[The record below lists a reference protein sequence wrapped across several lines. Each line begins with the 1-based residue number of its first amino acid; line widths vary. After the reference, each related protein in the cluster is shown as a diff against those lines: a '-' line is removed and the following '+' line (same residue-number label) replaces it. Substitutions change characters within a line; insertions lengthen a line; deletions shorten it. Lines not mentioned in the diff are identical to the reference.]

1 MDIRSYWSAVIAQ
14 NAEAMQ
20 TFFHADAV
28 VNWHNTNERFSVR
41 EFLLANCR
49 YPGQWSGEVER
60 VERCGDTVVTVT
72 RVRSPEASFH
82 AVSCFR
88 ILNDKIARLDEYW
101 GDDGESPQWR
111 KELHLGTPISKEAQH
126 E

>member
-49 YPGQWSGEVER
+49 YPRTMVGRSGAR
-60 VERCGDTVVTVT
+60 RK
-72 RVRSPEASFH
+72 VRRYGRHGNARPVARASFH

-101 GDDGESPQWR
+101 GDDGEPPQWR
-111 KELHLGTPISKEAQH
+111 KALRLGAPISEKEQH